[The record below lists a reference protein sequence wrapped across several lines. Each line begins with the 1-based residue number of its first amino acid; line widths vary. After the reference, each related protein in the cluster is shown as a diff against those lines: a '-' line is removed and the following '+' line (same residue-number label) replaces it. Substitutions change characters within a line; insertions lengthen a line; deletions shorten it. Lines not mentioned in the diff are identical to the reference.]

1 MNAAASGERVETLSD
16 LIVKEPGP
24 GDGCDGG
31 SVLSTGSSLGG
42 A

>member
-1 MNAAASGERVETLSD
+1 MDVAAFGERVEILSD
-16 LIVKEPGP
+16 LIVKELGP

-42 A
+42 V